1 MATATSDINLTL
13 VDPSDQRKLVTPKIT
28 VDQLA
33 RMIEMGV
40 VEERPSWELL
50 DGVIVRVDKS
60 GQGQDIMTIHPAHVM
75 AIERLLNLRPRF
87 QAHGCHLRA
96 QAPIELPPFNAPEP
110 DGCIVLG
117 EPEQY
122 AKRHPRPEDILCVIE
137 AADSSLLTDRRR
149 KLRLYAQFGLPMYVI
164 LNLQARQAEVYNE
177 PVGAESR
184 YDARAMLSMAEPLSF
199 PTRGAELVT
208 VRVRELIPEA

>member
-50 DGVIVRVDKS
+50 DGVVVRVDKS
-60 GQGQDIMTIHPAHVM
+60 GQGQDIMTIHPAHVSTV
-75 AIERLLNLRPRF
+75 ERLSRLKPRF
-87 QAHGCHLRA
+87 EQHGCHLRT
-96 QAPIELPPFNAPEP
+96 QAPIELAPYNAPEP

-117 EPEQY
+117 DIERY
-122 AKRHPRPEDILCVIE
+122 ATHHPRPDDILCVIE
-137 AADSSLLTDRRR
+137 VADSSLLTDRRR
-149 KLRLYAQFGLPMYVI
+149 KLKLYAQYGLPMYVI
-164 LNLQARQAEVYNE
+164 LNLQTQQAEVYTE
-177 PVGAESR
+177 PLTVESR
-184 YDARAMLSMAEPLSF
+184 YEAKTMLALGESLSL
-199 PTRGAELVT
+199 PTAGVDRVT
-208 VRVRELIPEA
+208 VCVRELLPVS